1 MDEKDREIQDRISRR
16 RMIKRLGAATAVAWT
31 APVLS
36 TLGSSAYAQT
46 AEYNDPRCPDCVAL
60 GGTGADHCAG
70 QPDCGAE
77 PSGNPCSCLRT
88 PGSQADPD
96 GSCQCHSCVFCDNP
110 AVISCTGQAGCPAGW
125 VCSISCCSD
134 PAATNDFVCVPRCGA
149 GTNPD
154 PCVGLTGAARGNR
167 RTSMG

>member
-1 MDEKDREIQDRISRR
+1 MDELDREIQDRISRR

-36 TLGSSAYAQT
+36 TLGGATPAFAQ
-46 AEYNDPRCPDCVAL
+46 YNGSCQGCVAL
-60 GGTGADHCAG
+60 GQPGSTHCAN

-88 PGSQADPD
+88 STNTCA
-96 GSCQCHSCVFCDNP
+96 CHSCVFCDNP
-110 AVISCTGQAGCPAGW
+110 AITPCGSQPGAGPCPPGW
-125 VCSISCCSD
+125 LCALSCCSD
-134 PAATNDFVCVPRCGA
+134 PAATDDFVCLPACG
-149 GTNPD
+149 GGDNPD
-154 PCVGLTGAARGNR
+154 PCVGITGARVRSG

>member
-1 MDEKDREIQDRISRR
+1 MDELDREVQDRISRR

-36 TLGSSAYAQT
+36 TLGGTPAFAQDQ
-46 AEYNDPRCPDCVAL
+46 ACVDCAPV
-60 GGTGADHCAG
+60 GSTGAQACAN

-88 PGSQADPD
+88 AEG
-96 GSCQCHSCVFCDNP
+96 GCGCHSCVFCDNP
-110 AVISCTGQAGCPAGW
+110 AIVSCTSAAGCPAGW
-125 VCSISCCSD
+125 LCAISCCSD
-134 PAATNDFVCVPRCGA
+134 PASSTDFVCQPDCDG
-149 GTNPD
+149 GDNPD
-154 PCVGLTGAARGNR
+154 PCVGLQGAARGGR

>member
-1 MDEKDREIQDRISRR
+1 MDEMDREIQDRISRR

-36 TLGSSAYAQT
+36 TLGGATPAFAQYGT
-46 AEYNDPRCPDCVAL
+46 SCTGCVAATEP
-60 GGTGADHCAG
+60 GNVHCAN

-77 PSGNPCSCLRT
+77 GSGNPCSCLRA
-88 PGSQADPD
+88 SD

-110 AVISCTGQAGCPAGW
+110 AIVACEPEGCPTGFICAL
-125 VCSISCCSD
+125 SCCSD
-134 PAATNDFVCVPRCGA
+134 PMAVGDYVCVPACNA
-149 GTNPD
+149 GVNPD